1 MLIAPPEILAV
12 RVRRLRESLAARDLD
27 ALVVT
32 SLPNVAYV
40 TGFFASAAVLVVTS
54 ESLALIGDGRYLTV
68 LEARAAEWPAITPV
82 LVETSSSY
90 DEALVSVLTPLANSR
105 VGVEAAHMSLQR
117 HRSVVARL
125 TTAGWT
131 SAPIETDGMVEELR
145 LVKDVWEVG
154 RLRDGAARLSSVAK
168 CILPKALAGRTESEV
183 ATELEAAIRGA
194 GFERVAFDTIVAAG
208 PNAALPHARPTSRRI
223 EPGELVVVDFGGV
236 LDGYVRT

>member
-1 MLIAPPEILAV
+1 MAKPCTACENTENSPGVSETGEHPRVMLIAPPEILAV

-68 LEARAAEWPAITPV
+68 LQARAAEWPAITPV

-145 LVKDVWEVG
+145 LRQG
-154 RLRDGAARLSSVAK
+154 RLGGGAA
-168 CILPKALAGRTESEV
+168 PGRGGET
-183 ATELEAAIRGA
+183 
-194 GFERVAFDTIVAAG
+194 FECR
-208 PNAALPHARPTSRRI
+208 
-223 EPGELVVVDFGGV
+223 
-236 LDGYVRT
+236 